1 LAQALSWTATWAIRV
16 DVGRGYAVFGST
28 GALVFAAI
36 TGLAIY
42 VCSAAGPAN
51 LEPANGATN
60 QRKGQLRMTDNG
72 ELHVVFGTGP
82 VGMSVMETL
91 MQTSGRRIRL
101 VNRSGKASVPDGIEV
116 LGGDATDEAFAREAS
131 EGASVVYFALNPPY
145 DKWPELFPPLQ
156 AGVLG
161 GAASAGAKLVAME
174 NLYMYGPTDGRP
186 LTEDLPYAPNTR
198 KGAVRARMS
207 EQLIEAHR
215 SGRVRVAIGR
225 ASDYFGPR
233 VLVSSA
239 GEQVFGRAVR
249 GKSAQVAGDP
259 DQPHTY
265 TYAPDVGRGLIILG
279 EREEA
284 LGQAWHLPSPE
295 TVTTR
300 RFVEMIFEEVGKPA
314 RVQAAPKILLRA
326 MGLFNPGMREIIEM
340 LYEFEEPFVVDH
352 SKFEQA
358 FGEHVTPLSEAI
370 QRTVRWY
377 REQ

>member
-1 LAQALSWTATWAIRV
+1 MS
-16 DVGRGYAVFGST
+16 
-28 GALVFAAI
+28 
-36 TGLAIY
+36 
-42 VCSAAGPAN
+42 
-51 LEPANGATN
+51 
-60 QRKGQLRMTDNG
+60 DNG

-82 VGMSVMETL
+82 VGLAVMDEL
-91 MQTSGRRIRL
+91 VSKGKRL
-101 VNRSGKASVPDGIEV
+101 RMVNRSGRASVPEGVEV
-116 LGGDATDEAFAREAS
+116 VGGDATDKAFAQGAS

-145 DKWPELFPPLQ
+145 DKWAELFPGLQ
-156 AGVLG
+156 AGVLE
-161 GAASAGAKLVAME
+161 GAASAGAKLIAME

-198 KGAVRARMS
+198 KGSVRARMS
-207 EQLIEAHR
+207 QELMEAHK
-215 SGRVRVAIGR
+215 SGRVRVATGR
-225 ASDYFGPR
+225 ASDFFGPR
-233 VLVSSA
+233 VLVSAA
-239 GEQVFGRAVR
+239 GEQVFGRAVE

-265 TYAPDVGRGLIILG
+265 TYASDIGKELAILG

-300 RFVEMIFEEVGKPA
+300 EFVEMIFEEVGKPA

-326 MGLFNPGMREIIEM
+326 IGLFNPGIRETIEM

-358 FGEHVTPLSEAI
+358 FGLHATPLKQAI
-370 QRTVRWY
+370 GETVRWY
-377 REQ
+377 RSKGTAGDVRPAA